1 MATPLYVSP
10 NWSEGYSET
19 REFLTDI
26 FVSRSGKEQR
36 RARRAKPRC
45 TISFS
50 ALLDAQSFRKM
61 ETSINLAAGQDL
73 KIGSF
78 VTPSP
83 QLLISAEPGSTTLI
97 VDTLPAAA
105 DFCIASGISVEYL
118 KYVSQSNV
126 TNVVST
132 IATSGKQL
140 VLESPIQTRLRE
152 GARLRPVVEGKVGVE
167 TAISM
172 ASAGVGSASL
182 KFELEPGTII
192 PGSLTTVD
200 LPVAGPWD
208 LAFAG
213 PGVLALASI
222 NVGGGPTTNPA
233 FFEFRSDG
241 TSAYFFDDT
250 PRILYQ
256 FTLSS
261 PWDLATATY
270 SSKSYSVAAQM
281 NLGSGQDFA
290 FTPDG
295 LGLFLMQATFSSTGN
310 IVYRHNLAT
319 AWDISTASYSGQS
332 FDVGSQD
339 RLPTGLA
346 FRPDGT
352 QMFVGGR
359 QNDKVYQY
367 NLPTPWNL
375 TTASYANVSL
385 TVADG
390 NPSALRFRPDGT
402 SLYIGGY
409 DNTRVMQ
416 YALPSAWTLTGAS
429 LLQSLSMGGG
439 NRPGGLAFKPDG
451 TRLYVKREQQ
461 GWYRHDFAIPPIEVP
476 VFLVKP
482 NWISPPTV
490 NFVTPYE
497 VVDYST
503 GIIASYAPVRFS
515 SRTATYNFTESS
527 YDDAMLAVQLFE
539 TVRGMVG
546 EFYMPTWTSD
556 LEIASN
562 TALNATSIFVKR
574 SEVAQLYATD
584 KTRRGI
590 AIYKK
595 DGSIVTLLLTAIDSV
610 APAGQ
615 SRLTLASPLSAALS
629 LADVSMVSWLPL
641 CRFASDSLTLNW
653 VTDTVANFVMNVQT
667 LESL

>member
-45 TISFS
+45 TINFS
-50 ALLDAQSFRKM
+50 ALLDAPLFRKM

-83 QLLISAEPGSTTLI
+83 QLLISAEPGSSTLI

-105 DFCIASGISVEYL
+105 DFCIASGINVEYL
-118 KYVSQSNV
+118 KYVSQSNI
-126 TNVVST
+126 TNVAST

-182 KFELEPGTII
+182 KFELEPGTTI
-192 PGSLTTVD
+192 PAAGSLPTFPS
-200 LPVAGPWD
+200 LN
-208 LAFAG
+208 
-213 PGVLALASI
+213 GV
-222 NVGGGPTTNPA
+222 
-233 FFEFRSDG
+233 
-241 TSAYFFDDT
+241 SA
-250 PRILYQ
+250 
-256 FTLSS
+256 
-261 PWDLATATY
+261 
-270 SSKSYSVAAQM
+270 
-281 NLGSGQDFA
+281 
-290 FTPDG
+290 
-295 LGLFLMQATFSSTGN
+295 
-310 IVYRHNLAT
+310 
-319 AWDISTASYSGQS
+319 
-332 FDVGSQD
+332 
-339 RLPTGLA
+339 
-346 FRPDGT
+346 
-352 QMFVGGR
+352 
-359 QNDKVYQY
+359 
-367 NLPTPWNL
+367 
-375 TTASYANVSL
+375 
-385 TVADG
+385 
-390 NPSALRFRPDGT
+390 
-402 SLYIGGY
+402 
-409 DNTRVMQ
+409 
-416 YALPSAWTLTGAS
+416 
-429 LLQSLSMGGG
+429 
-439 NRPGGLAFKPDG
+439 
-451 TRLYVKREQQ
+451 
-461 GWYRHDFAIPPIEVP
+461 
-476 VFLVKP
+476 FLVKP
-482 NWISPPTV
+482 NWASPPTV

-515 SRTATYNFTESS
+515 SRTASFNFTESS

-539 TVRGMVG
+539 TVRGMAG

-562 TALNATSIFVKR
+562 AALNATSIFVKR

-595 DGSIVTLLLTAIDSV
+595 DGSIVTLRLTAIDSV

-653 VTDTVANFVMNVQT
+653 VTDTAANFVMNVQT